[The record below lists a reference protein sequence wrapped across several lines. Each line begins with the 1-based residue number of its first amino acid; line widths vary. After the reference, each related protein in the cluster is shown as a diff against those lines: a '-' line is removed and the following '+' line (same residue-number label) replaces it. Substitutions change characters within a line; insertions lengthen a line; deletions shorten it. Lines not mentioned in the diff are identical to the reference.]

1 MTTAMSTHTAQER
14 QDREM
19 PVRVFLLD
27 DHELV
32 RRGIRDLLWAED
44 DMAVVGDASTAEE
57 ALERI
62 PQTRPDVA
70 VLDVRLGAR
79 LGYRGVPGDPLRP
92 PRGGLRDA
100 DQLRR

>member
-1 MTTAMSTHTAQER
+1 MR
-14 QDREM
+14 
-19 PVRVFLLD
+19 VRVFLLD

-70 VLDVRLGAR
+70 VLGRTPRGG
-79 LGYRGVPGDPLRP
+79 LGYRGLPGDPVGP
-92 PRGGLRDA
+92 S
-100 DQLRR
+100 RRWRA